1 MWKEGWV
8 VVDMSAINKRQWVSL
23 DDNDLLV
30 VLNKHRVVK
39 GVYMLNSQGALVSAT
54 YSDVAGGWIDA
65 NEFEL
70 KKGDDGWVKIKGK
83 ILC

>member
-1 MWKEGWV
+1 
-8 VVDMSAINKRQWVSL
+8 MSAINKRQWVSL

-30 VLNKHRVVK
+30 VLNKSRVVK